1 MTTELKKRSII
12 YGAGVFIYVC
22 AIATTTHNMMGDW
35 AKFIWFLIAYLI
47 IGIRCVSCAV
57 REIFSEKVFDRIYLD
72 HTGNSWS
79 FWNREIYRRCIGHA
93 SL

>member
-47 IGIRCVSCAV
+47 IG
-57 REIFSEKVFDRIYLD
+57 
-72 HTGNSWS
+72 
-79 FWNREIYRRCIGHA
+79 
-93 SL
+93 

>member
-1 MTTELKKRSII
+1 MTAELKKRSII

-22 AIATTTHNMMGDW
+22 AIATTTYNMDGGLG
-35 AKFIWFLIAYLI
+35 KFIWFLIAYLI
-47 IGIRCVSCAV
+47 IGYDVFRVLC
-57 REIFSEKVFDRIYLD
+57 EKFSEKVFDRIYLD